1 MFGYCTCASVI
12 GMPSK
17 EPRCADSTGAER
29 PCRCTTRV
37 QDREGIFGFDEL
49 EKLGSG
55 VRGDE
60 EVRCGGR
67 ASIGWG
73 REELEEMYFLL

>member
-1 MFGYCTCASVI
+1 
-12 GMPSK
+12 
-17 EPRCADSTGAER
+17 
-29 PCRCTTRV
+29 V

-49 EKLGSG
+49 EKLRSG